1 MVAPIAWPAR
11 RFFLPGVLRGVAF
24 RLLVC
29 AARVWLEAA
38 VVRQIH
44 RARCVAGALP
54 AYVCGG
60 RATQEQ
66 APRSATPCCFINDN
80 REGVDP
86 RGQKRPRRPGSH
98 RGHQLRPRGQE
109 RPGETQLGSAMLSL
123 LRRLMTRKGSSLNE
137 PERKLSRRKQVC
149 PLPCSAEPSVP
160 VALVRERLPS
170 FPSQEGVGLRV
181 LFQDFGSLARE
192 FSQQVHLRVVLN
204 FGEPINGNRHFD
216 GHGALDYQATGS
228 PAGSGRLSVIALN
241 AGVVQ
246 VFHHRQ
252 DNFVQGHP
260 KLV

>member
-137 PERKLSRRKQVC
+137 PERKILQAKAGMPAPRSGSRTLATRRFRWGKV
-149 PLPCSAEPSVP
+149 LG
-160 VALVRERLPS
+160 
-170 FPSQEGVGLRV
+170 FPPQKGVGLRV
-181 LFQDFGSLARE
+181 LSQDFGRLPRE
-192 FSQQVHLRVVLN
+192 LPQQVHFRVVLD
-204 FGEPINGNRHFD
+204 FGQPINGHFD
-216 GHGALDYQATGS
+216 GHGALDYPGGRERCWIAREFLEENVRRRCNCDPRGS
-228 PAGSGRLSVIALN
+228 LAPLMAFMPSR
-241 AGVVQ
+241 
-246 VFHHRQ
+246 
-252 DNFVQGHP
+252 
-260 KLV
+260 